1 MDRNDAY
8 RAWIGGLVTDDGGPD
23 EDTALVVAAQRG
35 DGAAFLR
42 LADRYRPRIIGS
54 LARTADPRAV
64 ALDELAQQ
72 ALDDAYEGL
81 PRLRNPGNFRSWLF
95 TIARRRLLDA
105 LDAQAHE
112 IPLDN
117 LLVPPTTPAP
127 EPPSDLLD
135 MAVTALGGGGD
146 RAAAAACA
154 RVQRRRDRRA
164 GGQEPGGGG
173 AGIDPR
179 TGGAAYTLTRTAKGG
194 H

>member
-1 MDRNDAY
+1 M
-8 RAWIGGLVTDDGGPD
+8 TDDGGPD

-42 LADRYRPRIIGS
+42 LADRYRPRIIGF

-81 PRLRNPGNFRSWLF
+81 PRLRNPGNFRSCLF

-117 LLVPPTTPAP
+117 LLVPPAAPAP

-135 MAVTALGGGGD
+135 MAATALSGEVIAMLRL
-146 RAAAAACA
+146 RARGYSVAEIAA
-154 RVQRRRDRRA
+154 RVGKSPAAVERALIRAREARRILLREQQRRED
-164 GGQEPGGGG
+164 
-173 AGIDPR
+173 
-179 TGGAAYTLTRTAKGG
+179 TK